1 VRGEFVSAPDT
12 AKVPADAPYLQTGF
26 LERLAHELRGP
37 VGVTSGALDEI
48 ELALDADADAEEVR
62 TYFLMA
68 RRGMRRVL
76 RLAERLQR
84 TAQLEGA
91 NVEWAMTP
99 IDLRAV
105 AEQAAKESELLEARR
120 GVRVSVS
127 CSDEP
132 CPVAVDSTWMQ
143 FAIGDLVGN
152 AIRFAR
158 SAVSVRCAG
167 SAHEVTVTITDDGP
181 GFHGPPRQRFEP
193 PCEGRGVGLTLPL
206 VRDVVASHG
215 GRLELD
221 GAREPGANASSGAIV
236 VLTLPRSTK
245 SER

>member
-1 VRGEFVSAPDT
+1 MSTPDT
-12 AKVPADAPYLQTGF
+12 DPVALDTPYLRTGF

-48 ELALDADADAEEVR
+48 ELAVDAEAEEVR

-84 TAQLEGA
+84 TAQLEGG
-91 NVEWAMTP
+91 NVEWAMAPT
-99 IDLRAV
+99 DLRAL

-120 GVRVSVS
+120 AVRVNVS
-127 CSDEP
+127 CSEEP
-132 CPVAVDSTWMQ
+132 CPVAADSPWMK
-143 FAIGDLVGN
+143 FAIADLVGN

-158 SAVSVRCAG
+158 SAVSVRCAA
-167 SAHEVTVTITDDGP
+167 SESEVTLTISDDGP
-181 GFHGPPRQRFEP
+181 GFNGPPGRRFEP
-193 PCEGRGVGLTLPL
+193 PAERRGVGLTLPL

-221 GAREPGANASSGAIV
+221 GPRDPGASGSPGAIV
-236 VLTLPRSTK
+236 VVTLPRSTT
-245 SER
+245 SQR